1 MWMYEYLQTVTYSLE
16 DLGLPAPHM
25 SGILEKPAFVS
36 ALRRVVHRLPHR
48 NSGCARGVG
57 RDTWAGSYMADGR
70 GSGQVERK
78 GGCWEDSKAAHSDSW
93 PLSAQ
98 RRNGAVATEVRKSAQ
113 DASKTSLRIFDGPKT
128 GYQVQFDSPSG
139 SAAMVVVV
147 GWAALAHR

>member
-57 RDTWAGSYMADGR
+57 RDTWAGSCIAGGR
-70 GSGQVERK
+70 DSGQVERK
-78 GGCWEDSKAAHSDSW
+78 GGCWGGSKAGHSDSW
-93 PLSAQ
+93 PLSALK
-98 RRNGAVATEVRKSAQ
+98 RNGAVATQWRKISAGCVKDVAAHIQGLEDRISSAVRQ
-113 DASKTSLRIFDGPKT
+113 
-128 GYQVQFDSPSG
+128 PSDP
-139 SAAMVVVV
+139 AAMVVVA
-147 GWAALAHR
+147 GWAAQAHW